1 MKAQD
6 RGDHLARTKQFGS
19 VAAMSASIAHEINQP
34 LGAIVANAHAASI
47 WLEATPPNIS
57 RAKTIIDRIL
67 RDSRAAADVVQK
79 MLSLFNRQP
88 PMKQIVELGLIVRQ
102 VLIILEPEIQKYE
115 IDVICGIG
123 AGLPLLFVDPV
134 QIQQVLINLIDN
146 AIDAVREA
154 SSVDRRIWLEAEAEG
169 NMVAVCVRDTGRGVP
184 DPNRI
189 FETFF
194 TTKTK
199 GMGIGLAVSRSIAEA
214 HDGSLT
220 ARNGS
225 ECGAEFTLRV
235 PCVSECLNRA
245 S

>member
-1 MKAQD
+1 MKVQD
-6 RGDHLARTKQFGS
+6 RGDHLARTTQVRS

-34 LGAIVANAHAASI
+34 LGAIVANAHAASV
-47 WLEATPPNIS
+47 WLESTPPNIS
-57 RAKTIIDRIL
+57 RAKTVIDRIL

-88 PMKQIVELGLIVRQ
+88 PVKQVVDLALIVRQ
-102 VLIILEPEIQKYE
+102 VMTILEPEIEKYGIE
-115 IDVICGIG
+115 VILDLR

-134 QIQQVLINLIDN
+134 QIQQVLINLMDN

-154 SSVDRRIWLEAEAEG
+154 SSVDRRIWLEAAAEG
-169 NMVAVCVRDTGRGVP
+169 NFVAVRVRDTGRGVP

-194 TTKTK
+194 TTKTQ
-199 GMGIGLAVSRSIAEA
+199 GMGVGLAVSRSIAEA

-220 ARNGS
+220 VRNGS
-225 ECGAEFTLRV
+225 ECGAEFTLQV
-235 PCVSECLNRA
+235 PCVTDCLNRA